1 MKKFFQKLKSDY
13 KFKQA
18 GPGTKLGEASQ
29 QRPQQQQRQP
39 QQQSRSHGMSAAQAQ
54 AAAAALERIEK
65 SSGTLVSEAIFYISN
80 YN

>member
-18 GPGTKLGEASQ
+18 GPGQKLNDTSQ
-29 QRPQQQQRQP
+29 RQQQRQP
-39 QQQSRSHGMSAAQAQ
+39 QQQQSSSRQHGMSAAQAQ

-65 SSGTLVSEAIFYISN
+65 NSGTRV
-80 YN
+80 

>member
-18 GPGTKLGEASQ
+18 GPGQKLNDTSQ
-29 QRPQQQQRQP
+29 RQQQRQP
-39 QQQSRSHGMSAAQAQ
+39 QQQSSSRQHGMSAAQAQ

-65 SSGTLVSEAIFYISN
+65 NSGTRV
-80 YN
+80 